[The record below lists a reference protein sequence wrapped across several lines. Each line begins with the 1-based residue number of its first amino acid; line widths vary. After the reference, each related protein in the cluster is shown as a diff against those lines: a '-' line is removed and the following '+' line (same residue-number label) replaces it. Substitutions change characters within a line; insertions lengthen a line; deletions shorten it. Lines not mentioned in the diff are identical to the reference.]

1 MSKKSQK
8 ICFIVFVSLFA
19 TFWVASMVMLSIA
32 VFNETATASIEA
44 WYAERHPV
52 DEAAGETAKELD
64 LMNLSNWM
72 LIISTAGLLITL
84 LFKELKKKYNTK

>member
-1 MSKKSQK
+1 MSKKSQE

-32 VFNETATASIEA
+32 AFNEGATASIEA
-44 WYAERHPV
+44 WYAERHPANETTG
-52 DEAAGETAKELD
+52 EAGKELD
-64 LMNLSNWM
+64 LMNISNWVA
-72 LIISTAGLLITL
+72 IISTTGLLVTL